1 MVVGRYVRKDRE
13 ETERRI
19 KEAVACV
26 CFISVE
32 QSPSLDH

>member
-1 MVVGRYVRKDRE
+1 MVVGRYVRTDRE

-26 CFISVE
+26 LFLSQLE
-32 QSPSLDH
+32 